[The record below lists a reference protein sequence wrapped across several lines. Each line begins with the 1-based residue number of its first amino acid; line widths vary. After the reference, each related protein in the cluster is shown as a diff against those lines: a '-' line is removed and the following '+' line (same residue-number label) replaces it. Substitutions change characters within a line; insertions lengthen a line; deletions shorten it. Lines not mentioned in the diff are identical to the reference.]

1 MLEEEISGKFDGLR
15 NEFSE
20 IKEAGQA
27 LEAEVKSVSEVVT
40 KEKSKKIH
48 KEKSAKKK
56 ESASKEPKEEEIII
70 GSQEIWSSIALDFE
84 FNFIIFSF
92 DILTMKNN
100 DNKDLSNNHFFRKP
114 KMESL
119 SSMTG
124 RL

>member
-20 IKEAGQA
+20 VKEAGQA

-56 ESASKEPKEEEIII
+56 
-70 GSQEIWSSIALDFE
+70 
-84 FNFIIFSF
+84 
-92 DILTMKNN
+92 
-100 DNKDLSNNHFFRKP
+100 
-114 KMESL
+114 
-119 SSMTG
+119 
-124 RL
+124 